1 MKTENKGRRIRLILM
16 EDPYPLEPGTEGVV
30 QFEDDLGQIH
40 VDWDNGSRLA
50 IIPEKD
56 KFEYIDDESSVE
68 EPSVEESTKI
78 TKFGDFLNEERDHDI
93 FGTKKESNPHSR
105 RAQNFYDHHTR
116 QRVTGKSKYELNSSL
131 FDLSKRKD
139 EVGTMAQF
147 CLQISRESIVS
158 DQNINLRIEKLEDE
172 LNRFG
177 NQNRKI

>member
-56 KFEYIDDESSVE
+56 KFEYIDDESSDE
-68 EPSVEESTKI
+68 EESVEESTKI
-78 TKFGDFLNEERDHDI
+78 VKFGDFLNEERDHDI

-105 RAQNFYDHHTR
+105 RNQNFYDYHTR
-116 QRVTGKSKYELNSSL
+116 QRVTGKSKYELNTTL
-131 FDLSKRKD
+131 FELSKRKD
-139 EVGTMAQF
+139 EIGTLAQF
-147 CLQISRESIVS
+147 CLQVSRENRVS
-158 DQNINLRIEKLEDE
+158 DQNINLRMSKLEDE
-172 LNRFG
+172 LNRVG

>member
-16 EDPYPLEPGTEGVV
+16 EDPYPLEPVTEGVV

-56 KFEYIDDESSVE
+56 KFEYIDDTSSDE

-78 TKFGDFLNEERDHDI
+78 TKFGDFSNESRDHDI
-93 FGTKKESNPHSR
+93 FGTKKQSNPHSR
-105 RAQNFYDHHTR
+105 RNQNFYDYHTR
-116 QRVTGKSKYELNSSL
+116 QRVTGKSKYELNTAL

-139 EVGTMAQF
+139 EIGIMAQF
-147 CLQISRESIVS
+147 CLQIARESRVS
-158 DQNINLRIEKLEDE
+158 DENINLRMSKLEDE
-172 LNRFG
+172 LNRVG
-177 NQNRKI
+177 SQNRKI